1 MSRSTTFRQ
10 RDLAAAL
17 KAMIAAGME
26 VRSVEIDPVTGKIII
41 LTLAGG
47 ANEPTTDLDRWI
59 AKHAC

>member
-1 MSRSTTFRQ
+1 MSRAPAIRQ

-26 VRSVEIDPVTGKIII
+26 VRSVELDPVTGKIII
-41 LTLAGG
+41 LTLTGA